1 MKRNQALAVLAA
13 AVFAAVGCVE
23 KEAETASERKEP
35 AGARA
40 APRAVPA
47 KAAAFEG
54 YRISGPYTHANLA
67 VFLVHGE
74 DRLKGKAYLTLQEAL
89 ARKKLIVHETGNV
102 QKLAIEN
109 LSADECVYVQSGDIV
124 KGGKQDRVITYD
136 FVVPPNSGRMSI
148 ASFCVER
155 GRWSRRGGEAAI
167 CFMSAASQV
176 TSKDLK
182 LAAKH
187 KGSQTLVWEEVSN
200 TQDKLAGS
208 HGLYLYD
215 SQSPSSLQ
223 LTLENKKLQQAA
235 EEYVKKLAPI
245 LEGREDVL
253 GYAFAINGELNSADV
268 YASRAL
274 FLKLWPKLLK
284 SSAIEA
290 IAELKK
296 GEEFKPPAAD
306 DVNEFFAEAEKGE
319 AKEKQVSARVR
330 MITRKKG
337 KNLLFETRDAAAE
350 DVPIHKNYIV
360 E

>member
-1 MKRNQALAVLAA
+1 MN
-13 AVFAAVGCVE
+13 
-23 KEAETASERKEP
+23 
-35 AGARA
+35 
-40 APRAVPA
+40 AP
-47 KAAAFEG
+47 
-54 YRISGPYTHANLA
+54 
-67 VFLVHGE
+67 
-74 DRLKGKAYLTLQEAL
+74 
-89 ARKKLIVHETGNV
+89 
-102 QKLAIEN
+102 
-109 LSADECVYVQSGDIV
+109 
-124 KGGKQDRVITYD
+124 
-136 FVVPPNSGRMSI
+136 
-148 ASFCVER
+148 
-155 GRWSRRGGEAAI
+155 
-167 CFMSAASQV
+167 SQV
-176 TSKDLK
+176 ASKDLK

-187 KGSQTLVWEEVSN
+187 KGSQTLVWENVA
-200 TQDKLAGS
+200 KLQN
-208 HGLYLYD
+208 GLATNVGAAV
-215 SQSPSSLQ
+215 QATASPSSLQ

-319 AKEKQVSARVR
+319 AKEKRVSARVR